1 MCLPMTGT
9 LLFTKSISSKSQL
22 RLTIVKEDKNILN
35 FEVVAFVNKEYRNL
49 FQVTVSNIIDQY
61 VVHLESLDI
70 TPAKRSSAT
79 EVNPFKGS
87 EEPPDKTFR
96 KLCRL

>member
-1 MCLPMTGT
+1 M
-9 LLFTKSISSKSQL
+9 FTKSISSKSQL
-22 RLTIVKEDKNILN
+22 RLTIVKEDKNMLN
-35 FEVVAFVNKEYRNL
+35 YKGYKEYRNL

-87 EEPPDKTFR
+87 EGPPDKTLQI
-96 KLCRL
+96 LCRL